1 LSKGEIIT
9 ISFELKQFL
18 TEAKIIPRES
28 YDAVIKRL
36 IKFDKI
42 KGKE

>member
-1 LSKGEIIT
+1 MNKGKLILV
-9 ISFELKQFL
+9 SVELKQFL